1 MADIPIDAL
10 EIRITSNADEV
21 ARRFADLKNRLDSLR
36 TRNNGVQLQVTGATP
51 AMTQRIY
58 NFAAA
63 IDNLAQT
70 GSSAAFATALTNLER
85 LSALRLNLRT
95 DRVQQLAQ
103 SISQIMGGTAG
114 QTNQPQDLL
123 PDVTA
128 PENGD
133 AIEETGER
141 ARTAG
146 ERLRDFTARLREA
159 HAGSSR
165 LVGGLTNL
173 LRSFGRI
180 AMYRALRA
188 ALKMITQ
195 AFKEGINEVYL
206 YSKTI
211 DGTFKQSMDTLAT
224 SAEYFKASLGAM
236 IAPLINMVAPFIDQF
251 VDKLVEGMNALNE
264 VFARLNGQTTF
275 TRAIKT
281 QKEYTDAAL
290 KSADANNKLKQSFLG
305 IDEINTLKDSS
316 SSGST
321 STVGYEFEE
330 VPVDIMKTDELIG
343 KLKDV
348 LDVVGLIAAGIALW
362 DVTKFLN
369 GLGTVGTKMSGI
381 LTIAVGEVFVAKGT
395 YDMGLNGVDLGN
407 VVETVLGGAA
417 AAIGGYIV
425 AGPTGALLT
434 IPLTLLVGTLAY
446 QAGQVQK
453 ILNEDEMYQEIL
465 RIKSESEEHLRTALT
480 FDANVELHY
489 QDAMTDLNTIN
500 GKFDLLKE
508 KVNEAFDLSGKEGN
522 LTSDEMAKIQL
533 LADELNGYGIE
544 IDIDADGRIKNTKED
559 ILKMV
564 DGIKEFYL
572 ISSLNG
578 AYQQAIADNIE
589 AQYLLEQQTGNTA
602 QAENIAKEAYL
613 EFLEKLKTG
622 AGSQGGMAVAR
633 QALSDFNDVTDI
645 SAGLLDTYTSK
656 LNGANAETKA
666 AAQKAKDAYDAYNN
680 EKQALDV
687 LTEDVDKTTERMGFF
702 ENALVEAKAK
712 MNNLEGKTNETSNA
726 IDNLNGKTVSPN
738 VDASA
743 LDDLHNKIKN
753 LKKELDESGT
763 EITLV
768 GSSAATKKL
777 GGGALAY
784 AYANGGYPDTGSLF
798 VAGEAGPE
806 LVGTIGGRTAVANTD
821 SIANGLASANDG
833 VIVVLNAIL
842 NAVNSKSLNVN
853 IDSRKISSAQA
864 ATNRMYGVAQNV

>member
-173 LRSFGRI
+173 LKSFGRI

-188 ALKMITQ
+188 ALKLITQ

-264 VFARLNGQTTF
+264 VFARLNGQATF

-290 KSADANNKLKQSFLG
+290 KSAEANNKLKQSFLG
-305 IDEINTLKDSS
+305 IDEINTLKDNS
-316 SSGST
+316 SSGSS
-321 STVGYEFEE
+321 STVGYDFEE
-330 VPVDIMKTDELIG
+330 VPIDIAKTDELIE
-343 KLKDV
+343 KLK
-348 LDVVGLIAAGIALW
+348 VVATIAAGIGAAIALW
-362 DVTKFLN
+362 DVTKFL
-369 GLGTVGTKMSGI
+369 GQLGTVGT
-381 LTIAVGEVFVAKGT
+381 L
-395 YDMGLNGVDLGN
+395 
-407 VVETVLGGAA
+407 LGGLLITVVGFQLDFTAA
-417 AAIGGYIV
+417 EDAGYNGFTKENLGKIAAGIGLTAIGGYMLGGIGGAV
-425 AGPTGALLT
+425 MVLPLAGLMVFEGWKKGQNEKLFDTSEMVQEARALKS
-434 IPLTLLVGTLAY
+434 
-446 QAGQVQK
+446 QAEKELEG
-453 ILNEDEMYQEIL
+453 
-465 RIKSESEEHLRTALT
+465 ALT
-480 FDANVELHY
+480 FKAKVDLDIQEAYDELEKFDSLSARLDAVINEIFSLDAN
-489 QDAMTDLNTIN
+489 
-500 GKFDLLKE
+500 K
-508 KVNEAFDLSGKEGN
+508 N
-522 LTSDEMAKIQL
+522 LTAGQMERIRA
-533 LADELNGYGIE
+533 LAEELNGYGIQ
-544 IDIDADGRIKNTKED
+544 IDIDPEGHVRQTRDEI
-559 ILKMV
+559 
-564 DGIKEFYL
+564 
-572 ISSLNG
+572 
-578 AYQQAIADNIE
+578 QQAKDKLIELYRTNALGAAYAKVLQDNAEASAYYE
-589 AQYLLEQQTGNTA
+589 AQLAKVGETADVVNQQTDDLMEMLKSNGHDTINLMGAAYTTLTEEMLGTDGVL
-602 QAENIAKEAYL
+602 QQIAEDSIHYNED
-613 EFLEKLKTG
+613 ERKL
-622 AGSQGGMAVAR
+622 
-633 QALSDFNDVTDI
+633 
-645 SAGLLDTYTSK
+645 
-656 LNGANAETKA
+656 AETLRNSIGTYNDTKA
-666 AAQKAKDAYDAYNN
+666 T
-680 EKQALDV
+680 LDV
-687 LTEDVDKTTERMGFF
+687 YEDTVKTTTEALGYF
-702 ENALVEAKAK
+702 ESK
-712 MNNLEGKTNETSNA
+712 
-726 IDNLNGKTVSPN
+726 IDEINGKKLAPK
-738 VDASA
+738 VDTSE
-743 LDDLHNKIKN
+743 LDDLHTKIKN
-753 LKKELDESGT
+753 ITKDLDSSDMG
-763 EITLV
+763 ITLV
-768 GSSAATKKL
+768 GTAAAKKNL
-777 GGGALAY
+777 GLAY
-784 AYANGGYPDTGSLF
+784 GYASGGFPDTGSLF
-798 VAGEAGPE
+798 IAGEAGPE
-806 LVGTIGGRTAVANTD
+806 MVGTLGGHTAVANGD
-821 SIANGLASANDG
+821 SIVAGVASANEG
-833 VIVVLNAIL
+833 VISALYVIAGQII